1 MKNITISIILT
12 VFLLISVSSKADTQQ
27 GGSALQIYLP
37 GEITIESNAPN
48 LGQVAIIR
56 GDELL
61 TAKAEKITL
70 GRISSPDQKIT
81 IDRPTVLSR
90 LACNGIPASQVTLA
104 GADKII
110 ISQQHQIIKGS
121 EFVESA
127 LGYLKNNPSDA
138 SICQYFPIQIPP
150 DLTLSDIN
158 ENIRLSP
165 SLAASNIKN
174 QAKIL
179 VSVFSGD
186 TEIGSREVMFLLKY
200 TCRRAVAQVDIP
212 VETLISPENV
222 KIEKTISNYPE
233 PANWIVPYGF
243 VARRQLSANT
253 IISADMV
260 GLVKP
265 PILLKRNQTILIK
278 VDRLGLFVTTI
289 GKALQDGGVGEYIKV
304 QNLNSQRIITAKV
317 NEDGSVEPVF

>member
-1 MKNITISIILT
+1 VCSSDL
-12 VFLLISVSSKADTQQ
+12 FLLISAGSNADTQQ
-27 GGSALQIYLP
+27 NNTALQIYLP
-37 GEITIESNAPN
+37 GEITLDSNAPN

-56 GDELL
+56 GDALL
-61 TAKAEKITL
+61 TARAEKIAL

-81 IDRPTVLSR
+81 IDRPTLLSR
-90 LACNGIPASQVTLA
+90 LACSGISASEVTLA

-138 SICQYFPIQIPP
+138 SICQYIPIQIPQ
-150 DLTLSDIN
+150 DLTLSDID

-179 VSVFSGD
+179 VSVLYGD
-186 TEIGSREVMFLLKY
+186 KEIGSREVMFLLKY
-200 TCRRAVAQVDIP
+200 TCRRAVAQVDISAG
-212 VETLISPENV
+212 TFISPENV

-233 PANWIVPYGF
+233 PANWIVPYGL
-243 VARRQLSANT
+243 VAKRQLPANT
-253 IISADMV
+253 IISTDMV
-260 GLVKP
+260 GPVKP
-265 PILLKRNQTILIK
+265 QVLLKRNQNVVIK

-289 GKALQDGGVGEYIKV
+289 GKALQDGGAGEFIKV